1 MDYLENFYEWERNF
15 KADAFLKWHSEMTD
29 IPIITIAVYLAI
41 IFGVPKILSK
51 PLPLKKVFAVWN
63 LGLSIFSICGASRV
77 VPFLYEALQKNGFEY
92 TICKTPT
99 QWYSSGPVGVW
110 MMFFIYSK
118 IPELCDTFFLVL
130 RGKNVIFLHWFH
142 HVTVL
147 LYCWHSYHTKIA
159 SGIWFAAMN
168 YSVHSV
174 MYFYYFMANIGYFK
188 LVRPFAIIITF
199 GQIAQMVGG
208 LTVLLNA
215 RRISGEG
222 RFCDNDA
229 ANIRLGL
236 AMYFSYFVLFCILF
250 YEKYLVKKVA
260 VKIPQGC
267 VDDISRMD
275 TSGMF
280 RGQNGSST
288 DLVNKKDK

>member
-1 MDYLENFYEWERNF
+1 MEHLENFYEWERNF

-77 VPFLYEALQKNGFEY
+77 VPFLFEAFQKNGFEY

-147 LYCWHSYHTKIA
+147 LYVCRL
-159 SGIWFAAMN
+159 
-168 YSVHSV
+168 SVCS
-174 MYFYYFMANIGYFK
+174 
-188 LVRPFAIIITF
+188 LIIIIFLLTQTLYTGTVGTPITQKLQAVF
-199 GQIAQMVGG
+199 G
-208 LTVLLNA
+208 
-215 RRISGEG
+215 
-222 RFCDNDA
+222 
-229 ANIRLGL
+229 
-236 AMYFSYFVLFCILF
+236 
-250 YEKYLVKKVA
+250 
-260 VKIPQGC
+260 
-267 VDDISRMD
+267 SR
-275 TSGMF
+275 
-280 RGQNGSST
+280 Q
-288 DLVNKKDK
+288 